1 MLFFFLMIRRPPRST
16 RTDTLVPYTTLF
28 RSDPVALDE
37 LQVERPEAGIGEFVD
52 PVEGGRRRDRR
63 PRMRQVGKR
72 GDDGGAQGLRG
83 GHGPCILITAPL
95 PRAGCRRR
103 TLPPGSPRRRGPWPR
118 GGGRRDRR
126 HGSRW
131 RAAPNRAG
139 ADAARRHGPDR
150 R

>member
-37 LQVERPEAGIGEFVD
+37 LQVERPEAGIGEVVD

-103 TLPPGSPRRRGPWPR
+103 ALSPGRQRMTGTWPDGEGRGE
-118 GGGRRDRR
+118 GRHGDRR
-126 HGSRW
+126 
-131 RAAPNRAG
+131 
-139 ADAARRHGPDR
+139 
-150 R
+150 